1 MKMTTLVIAV
11 KEQPMTTTEIIAEQ
25 TGVEHASIIKLVRT
39 YQADLEDFAPCRFE
53 IAVVDRPQ
61 GGGTEREIA
70 LLNEEQTTLLI
81 TYMRN
86 SDIVRAFKK
95 AIVKAFFEMRKEL
108 AKRQPAVTDKRSTHT
123 SMMTALVESRED
135 QGKETKA
142 HHFIIENKL
151 CNWAVTGKFEPID
164 ETQLTVDE
172 IQLLGFARR
181 LNESMIVLGT
191 HYDERKRQLAIQVER
206 KRNKLIKLLAA

>member
-25 TGVEHASIIKLVRT
+25 TGVQHKNVIELVRT
-39 YQADLEDFAPCRFE
+39 YQVDLEDFARVAFE
-53 IAVVDRPQ
+53 TRPFETN
-61 GGGTEREIA
+61 GGTQTREIA

-164 ETQLTVDE
+164 ETQLTVDD